1 MWSEKLLKVV
11 PALIFLF
18 CVLEIFEL
26 MLAINNLNQ
35 TEKFEIQT
43 EQNLKAL
50 ETIVKLLDEQNK
62 IMGLSH

>member
-18 CVLEIFEL
+18 CILEIFEL
-26 MLAINNLNQ
+26 ILAINNLNQ
-35 TEKFEIQT
+35 TEKIEMRM

-50 ETIVKLLDEQNK
+50 ETIAKLLDEHSECHAIRK
-62 IMGLSH
+62 